1 MTTPGRLAAHPMGH
15 LPALDGLRGIAIA
28 LVFMV
33 HLYAPIFS
41 GGSSGVDL
49 FFVLSGFLITKLA
62 LEEFDRSGGLS
73 RRGFYRR
80 RVYRILPAL
89 FVLLAVL
96 MIASFTLLSDVGA
109 TLRREILLS
118 GVSMGN
124 LWPLFYGY
132 TRRSALGH
140 TWSLGLEEQ
149 FYLVWPVVVA
159 FVFARRIDPM
169 RWFRIVAAVTLASV
183 VIGRVFVVGIMHYP
197 HWEAIPLL
205 NFDGIALGCLV
216 AIFVHHDRTG
226 VTRRLPQWPAALG
239 AGLVGADFF
248 LARFYLDHDTYGL
261 RPLVLRVAF
270 AYVVIVVVTRL
281 SATGSRR
288 LAHPALT
295 WAGRWSYSIYL
306 WHVPVFYA
314 LSTER
319 YPTVPRSALV
329 AVRIVVAIAAAGLS
343 YRFIEQPALAWGK
356 RRREAAAEVHGAEG
370 TEGAEVHGAEVPGA
384 GPPSQEA
391 SWAQS

>member
-1 MTTPGRLAAHPMGH
+1 MTAPGRLAHRPMGH

-62 LEEFDRSGGLS
+62 LEEFDRSGALS
-73 RRGFYRR
+73 RRGFYSR

-96 MIASFTLLSDVGA
+96 SVASFTLLSDVGGA
-109 TLRREILLS
+109 LRREILLS

-132 TRRSALGH
+132 APRTALGH

-169 RWFRIVAAVTLASV
+169 RWLRTVAAVTIASV
-183 VIGRVFVVGIMHYP
+183 VIGRVLVIGILHYP
-197 HWEAIPLL
+197 HWQSIPLL
-205 NFDGIALGCLV
+205 NFDGIALGCLI
-216 AIFVHHDRTG
+216 AILVHHDRNG
-226 VTRRLPQWPAALG
+226 VTRRLPQWPALVG
-239 AGLVGADFF
+239 AALVGADFF

-261 RPLVLRVAF
+261 RPLVLRVSF
-270 AYVVIVVVTRL
+270 AYIVIVVVTRL
-281 SATGSRR
+281 GAAGARR
-288 LAHPALT
+288 LSHPVLT

-319 YPTVPRSALV
+319 YPNVPRPALV
-329 AVRIVVAIAAAGLS
+329 VLRVVVALGAAGLS
-343 YRFIEQPALAWGK
+343 YRFIEQPALAWG
-356 RRREAAAEVHGAEG
+356 RRRRG
-370 TEGAEVHGAEVPGA
+370 
-384 GPPSQEA
+384 GPHVSSEPSPSREA
-391 SWAQS
+391 SWLRS

>member
-1 MTTPGRLAAHPMGH
+1 MSAPGRLAHRPMGH

-62 LEEFDRSGGLS
+62 LEEFDRSGTLS
-73 RRGFYRR
+73 RRGFYSR

-96 MIASFTLLSDVGA
+96 SVASFTLLSDVGSA
-109 TLRREILLS
+109 LRREILLS
-118 GVSMGN
+118 GISMGN

-132 TRRSALGH
+132 APRTALGH

-169 RWFRIVAAVTLASV
+169 RWFRTVAAVTLASV
-183 VIGRVFVVGIMHYP
+183 VIGRVLVVGVLRYP

-216 AIFVHHDRTG
+216 AILVHHDRAG
-226 VTRRLPQWPAALG
+226 VTRRLPQWPAVIG
-239 AGLVGADFF
+239 AALVGADFF

-270 AYVVIVVVTRL
+270 AYIVIIVVTRL
-281 SATGSRR
+281 SEAGARR
-288 LAHPALT
+288 LAHPVLT

-314 LSTER
+314 LSAER
-319 YPTVPRSALV
+319 NPNVPRAALV
-329 AVRIVVAIAAAGLS
+329 LLRVVVAIGAAGLS
-343 YRFIEQPALAWGK
+343 YRFIEQPALAWGRG
-356 RRREAAAEVHGAEG
+356 RRDATRASETNDPERPSSERSASDS
-370 TEGAEVHGAEVPGA
+370 
-384 GPPSQEA
+384 PPQEA
-391 SWAQS
+391 SWLRS